1 MATELNLD
9 DYTGEFLKK
18 VGNIEDF
25 SREFLVK
32 LAHVYEDTLVWTYYA
47 QTTTFAKKV
56 GLHEAWDVAGEMSR
70 SNLRQVMPMARY
82 VAPLGWDWKNAQYQA
97 APFDC
102 QADDLTKEGLIKLI
116 KTYWDQYLKVQNLW
130 LDKWVAKVAQEEV
143 WKLQADVYKLIV
155 DYEYPKLAKLFQI
168 KPNTVVNCIKLAN
181 LSIDGTSGYGGEWE
195 VIDPDHVVLKMYK
208 CEVLQKYLDEGLYPP
223 ERAWLNCKAE
233 VDISENFFPGC
244 KLDIKR
250 PPPDLKVPPGEPFCV
265 WTYTKKAKK

>member
-1 MATELNLD
+1 MAKKELNLD
-9 DYTGEFLKK
+9 DYTGEFLRK

-47 QTTTFAKKV
+47 WTTVYAKRV

-70 SNLRQVMPMARY
+70 GTLRQAMPMARY
-82 VAPLGWDWKNAQYQA
+82 VAPPGWDWKNPQYQA

-130 LDKWVAKVAQEEV
+130 LDHFVAKMGEEA
-143 WKLQADVYKLIV
+143 WELLGEVYELIV
-155 DYEYPKLAKLFQI
+155 AYEYPKLAKVCRI
-168 KPNTVVNCIKLAN
+168 EPKHVIDYIKLAN
-181 LSIDGTSGYGGEWE
+181 IGIDGTSGYQGEWE
-195 VIDPDHVVLKMYK
+195 IINPDHVVLKMRK
-208 CEVLQKYLDEGLYPP
+208 CEVLQKYRDEGLYPP
-223 ERAWLNCKAE
+223 ERAWMNCKHE
-233 VDISENFFPGC
+233 GLISRKFFPGC
-244 KLDIKR
+244 KLDIKL